1 MDPAAWEKM
10 LAGAAETLPAKA
22 WGRAE
27 DIAQGYLFAI
37 DNPFVTGS
45 VIDIEG
51 GALIN

>member
-1 MDPAAWEKM
+1 
-10 LAGAAETLPAKA
+10 LPAKA

-27 DIAQGYLFAI
+27 DVAQGYLFAI
-37 DNPFVTGS
+37 DNAFVTGS

>member
-1 MDPAAWEKM
+1 M

-27 DIAQGYLFAI
+27 DVAQGYLFAI